1 MSRARYLQKGGPI
14 TGSTSVM
21 GQAGAELEAVADGL
35 TGQRLFGQI
44 IGRSQAIRAQ
54 IDKIQPYACSDFPV
68 LIIGETGTGKEVFA
82 RAIHDSGPRC
92 AQRFVAVYGALPVE
106 LVENELFG
114 HVLGA
119 FTGASRPHSGL
130 IEQAHGGTLFLDEID
145 SFALIAQP
153 KLLRFLEDGQCRA
166 LGSALSRR
174 FDVRVISASNRNLEE
189 AVRAGHFRADLYFR
203 LNVLTLTLPPLR
215 QRREDIPLL
224 ADFLLARLR
233 LRLTSNTPDWSPE
246 AHLPIG
252 SGEGT
257 GHGHLSQRANLDEL
271 PASFTPGAFKKLMGY
286 NWPGNIREL
295 ANVIERAVT
304 LSTRAVLDERD
315 FDLCELN
322 QLNPAAAGQCFDAQ
336 VASFQCVC
344 LKEFL
349 ARNGGN
355 ITRAAEAVGKSRR
368 AFFELLRKHHLTQPT
383 FRARSGRNTISPP

>member
-1 MSRARYLQKGGPI
+1 MTGATSARGQGRVELGPD
-14 TGSTSVM
+14 
-21 GQAGAELEAVADGL
+21 ANGL
-35 TGQRLFGQI
+35 SGQRLLGQI
-44 IGRSQAIRAQ
+44 IGRSQAIRSQ
-54 IDKIQPYACSDFPV
+54 IEKIQPYARSDFPV
-68 LIIGETGTGKEVFA
+68 LIIGETGTGKEIFA

-119 FTGASRPHSGL
+119 FTGASRPHNGL

-145 SFALIAQP
+145 SFAMVAQP
-153 KLLRFLEDGQCRA
+153 KLLRLLEDGQCRA

-189 AVRAGHFRADLYFR
+189 AIRGGHFRADLYFR

-233 LRLTSNTPDWSPE
+233 LRLTSNTPASSPDP
-246 AHLPIG
+246 HPPIG
-252 SGEGT
+252 WGEGPA
-257 GHGHLSQRANLDEL
+257 HGHLSQRANLDEL
-271 PASFTPGAFKKLMGY
+271 PASFTPGAFKKLMDY
-286 NWPGNIREL
+286 NWPGNVREL

-304 LSTRAVLDERD
+304 LSTATVLGEQD
-315 FDLCELN
+315 FDLSEPN
-322 QLNPAAAGQCFDAQ
+322 QLSPAAAGQSLDAR
-336 VASFQCVC
+336 VARFQCDC

-349 ARNGGN
+349 AGNGGN
-355 ITRAAEAVGKSRR
+355 ITRAAEAAGKSRR
-368 AFFELLRKHHLTQPT
+368 AFFELLRKHHLTHPT
-383 FRARSGRNTISPP
+383 FRARSSHNTISPP

>member
-1 MSRARYLQKGGPI
+1 MSKSRYLQGRGPM
-14 TGSTSVM
+14 TGTSSAR
-21 GQAGAELEAVADGL
+21 GQGRAELEPVANGL
-35 TGQRLFGQI
+35 SGQSPFGQI
-44 IGRSQAIRAQ
+44 IGRSQAIRSE
-54 IDKIQPYACSDFPV
+54 IEKIQPYAHSDSPV
-68 LIIGETGTGKEVFA
+68 LIFGETGTGKEIFA

-92 AQRFVAVYGALPVE
+92 PQRFVAVYGALPVE

-119 FTGASRPHSGL
+119 FTGASRPHNGL
-130 IEQAHGGTLFLDEID
+130 IEQAHNGTLFLDEID

-174 FDVRVISASNRNLEE
+174 FDVRVISASNSNLEE

-203 LNVLTLTLPPLR
+203 LNVLTVTLPPLR

-224 ADFLLARLR
+224 ADFLLARLK
-233 LRLTSNTPDWSPE
+233 LRLTSNTVAWPPDP
-246 AHLPIG
+246 HHPIG
-252 SGEGT
+252 LAEGPA
-257 GHGHLSQRANLDEL
+257 HGHLSKRANLDEL
-271 PASFTPGAFKKLMGY
+271 PASFTPGAFKKLMDY

-304 LSTRAVLDERD
+304 LSTGAVLDERD
-315 FDLCELN
+315 FDLSELN
-322 QLNPAAAGQCFDAQ
+322 QLNPAAAGECLDAQ

-355 ITRAAEAVGKSRR
+355 ITRAAKAAGKSRR
-368 AFFELLRKHHLTQPT
+368 AFFELLRKHRLLLPT
-383 FRARSGRNTISPP
+383 LRAHSSHNTISPP